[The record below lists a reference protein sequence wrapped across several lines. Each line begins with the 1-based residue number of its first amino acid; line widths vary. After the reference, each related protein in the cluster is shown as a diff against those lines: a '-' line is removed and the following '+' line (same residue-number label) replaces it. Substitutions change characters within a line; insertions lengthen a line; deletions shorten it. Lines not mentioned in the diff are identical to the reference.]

1 MRSRTYQTSYSGLV
15 ALTENRSNW
24 FWAMAAILLF
34 SLMPAVFGSHGLN
47 TLTAIF
53 VASIGILGLNLLSG
67 VAGQISLGHAGFLL
81 IGAYAQA
88 ILTTDLK
95 VPSLLAIFL
104 SGFVAAIASLVVGIP
119 SLRLKGLYLAITT
132 LAFTFI
138 VRHVVLFAE
147 GITRGSEGMPVE
159 ALTVFGYSFKAEVN
173 FYYVALAMLVL
184 FILITLNLMRSRIG
198 RAWLAVRDHDIAARA
213 MGIDLIRYKL
223 LAFMVSAFYT
233 GVAGA
238 MVALHT
244 RFINVDTFSVLI
256 SIEAL
261 AMIIVGGIGRIHGA
275 ILGTALILF
284 LPELLNASFGM
295 AGDGFK
301 TLMADRIYE
310 VKGMMYGVVILLFLR
325 LEPEGLAGIW
335 RKAKR
340 FWVQWPLSQ

>member
-1 MRSRTYQTSYSGLV
+1 MRSRTYRTSYAQLV
-15 ALTENRSNW
+15 ALTDHRAPW
-24 FWAMAAILLF
+24 VWATAALVLAA
-34 SLMPAVFGSHGLN
+34 LAPLVLGSFGLN
-47 TLTAIF
+47 LLISIF
-53 VASIGILGLNLLSG
+53 VLSIGVLGLNLLSG

-81 IGAYAQA
+81 IGAYSQA

-95 VPSLLAIFL
+95 LPTLLAVVL
-104 SGFVAAIASLVVGIP
+104 SGFIAAAASLVVGVP

-147 GITRGSEGMPVE
+147 GLTRGSNGMPVVPLE
-159 ALTVFGYSFKAEVN
+159 VAGFSFKGDQR
-173 FYYVALAMLVL
+173 FYYAALVMLVI
-184 FILITLNLMRSRIG
+184 FVLITLNLMRTRIG

-213 MGIDLIRYKL
+213 MGIDLMRYKL

-238 MVALHT
+238 MVALQT
-244 RFINVDTFSVLI
+244 RFINVDTFSVLV

-261 AMIIVGGIGRIHGA
+261 AMIIVGGMGRVHGA
-275 ILGTALILF
+275 ILGTALIVL
-284 LPELLNASFGM
+284 LPETLSLAFSF
-295 AGDGFK
+295 AGDGMK

-310 VKGMMYGVVILLFLR
+310 VKGLMYGVVILLFLR

-335 RKAKR
+335 RKFKR

>member
-1 MRSRTYQTSYSGLV
+1 MRSGTYQTSYAGLV
-15 ALTENRSNW
+15 ALSNQSAPW
-24 FWAMAAILLF
+24 WWAGAGLVALA
-34 SLMPAVFGSHGLN
+34 LMPAWFGSHGLS
-47 TLTAIF
+47 LLAAIF
-53 VASIGILGLNLLSG
+53 VASIGVLGLNLLSG

-88 ILTTDLK
+88 ILTTDYKL
-95 VPSLLAIFL
+95 PTLLAVFV
-104 SGFVAAIASLVVGIP
+104 SGLVAAIASLVVGLP

-138 VRHVVLFAE
+138 VRHIVLFAE
-147 GITRGSEGMPVE
+147 SMTRGSTGMPVD
-159 ALTVFGYSFKAEVN
+159 ALSIFGLSFKGDVR
-173 FYYVALAMLVL
+173 FYYAALALLVL

-198 RAWLAVRDHDIAARA
+198 RAWLALRDHDIAARA
-213 MGIDLIRYKL
+213 MGIDLMRYKL

-238 MVALHT
+238 MVALQT
-244 RFINVDTFSVLI
+244 RFINVDTFSILI

-261 AMIIVGGIGRIHGA
+261 AMVIVGGIGRIHGA
-275 ILGTALILF
+275 ILGTALILL
-284 LPELLNASFGM
+284 LPELLTLGFAA
-295 AGDGFK
+295 AGDSFK

-335 RKAKR
+335 RKSKR
-340 FWVQWPLSQ
+340 FWVHWPLSQ

>member
-1 MRSRTYQTSYSGLV
+1 MQSRTYQTTYAGLV
-15 ALTENRSNW
+15 ALAPRRSTWSWSLAGLVLLTLAPAW
-24 FWAMAAILLF
+24 FGA
-34 SLMPAVFGSHGLN
+34 HGLN
-47 TLTAIF
+47 ILTDIF
-53 VASIGILGLNLLSG
+53 VVSIGVLGLNLLSG

-88 ILTTDLK
+88 ILGTDYG
-95 VPSLLAIFL
+95 VPSLLAIPL
-104 SGFVAAIASLVVGIP
+104 AGLVAALASLIVGVP

-147 GITRGSEGMPVE
+147 GLTRGSAGMPVE
-159 ALTVFGYSFKAEVN
+159 PLSIAGFSFKGDER
-173 FYYVALAMLVL
+173 FYYAALAMLVL
-184 FILITLNLMRSRIG
+184 FVLITLNIMRTRIG
-198 RAWLAVRDHDIAARA
+198 RAWLALRDHDIAARA
-213 MGIDLIRYKL
+213 MGIDLMRYKL

-238 MVALHT
+238 LVALQT
-244 RFINVDTFSVLI
+244 RFVNVDTFTVLI

-261 AMIIVGGIGRIHGA
+261 AMVIVGGMGRTHGA
-275 ILGTALILF
+275 ILGAALILF
-284 LPELLNASFGM
+284 LPELLNYGFAA
-295 AGDGFK
+295 AGDSVR

-310 VKGMMYGVVILLFLR
+310 VKGLMYGVVILLFLR

-335 RKAKR
+335 RKSKR

>member
-1 MRSRTYQTSYSGLV
+1 MRSRTYRTSYAQLV
-15 ALTENRSNW
+15 ALTDRGST
-24 FWAMAAILLF
+24 WAWAAAGVALLA
-34 SLMPAVFGSHGLN
+34 LMPALLGSFGLN
-47 TLTAIF
+47 ILVTIF
-53 VASIGILGLNLLSG
+53 VLAIGVMGLNLLSG

-95 VPSLLAIFL
+95 LPTLGAVFV
-104 SGFVAAIASLVVGIP
+104 SGLIAAAASLVVGVP

-147 GITRGSEGMPVE
+147 GLTRGSNGMPVE
-159 ALTVFGYSFKAEVN
+159 ALTIFGLSFKGDQR
-173 FYYVALAMLVL
+173 FYYAALAMLLL
-184 FILITLNLMRSRIG
+184 FIVITLNLMRTRIG

-213 MGIDLIRYKL
+213 MGIDLMRYKL

-238 MVALHT
+238 MVALQT
-244 RFINVDTFSVLI
+244 RFINVDTFSVLV

-261 AMIIVGGIGRIHGA
+261 AMIIVGGMGRVHGA
-275 ILGTALILF
+275 ILGTALIVL
-284 LPELLNASFGM
+284 LPEALTLAFAV
-295 AGDGFK
+295 AGDGVK
-301 TLMADRIYE
+301 TLLADRIYE
-310 VKGMMYGVVILLFLR
+310 VKGLLYGVVILLFLR

-335 RKAKR
+335 RKSKR

>member
-1 MRSRTYQTSYSGLV
+1 MRSRTYQTSYAGLV
-15 ALTENRSNW
+15 ALAPQRVTWCWALAGLGLLLIAPAW
-24 FWAMAAILLF
+24 FGA
-34 SLMPAVFGSHGLN
+34 HGLN
-47 TLTAIF
+47 MLTSIF
-53 VASIGILGLNLLSG
+53 VVSVGVLGLNLLSG

-88 ILTTDLK
+88 ILTTDYG
-95 VPSLLAIFL
+95 VPSLLAIPL
-104 SGFVAAIASLVVGIP
+104 AGLVAALASLIVGVP

-147 GITRGSEGMPVE
+147 GITRGSSGMPVE
-159 ALTVFGYSFKAEVN
+159 PLSVLGVSFKGDQR
-173 FYYVALAMLVL
+173 FYYAALFFLVL
-184 FILITLNLMRSRIG
+184 AVFATLNLMRSRIG
-198 RAWLAVRDHDIAARA
+198 RAWLALRDHDIAARA
-213 MGIDLIRYKL
+213 MGIDLMRYKL

-238 MVALHT
+238 LVALQT
-244 RFINVDTFSVLI
+244 RFVNVDTFSVLI

-261 AMIIVGGIGRIHGA
+261 AMVIVGGMGRIHGA
-275 ILGTALILF
+275 ILGAALILL
-284 LPELLNASFGM
+284 LPELLSFGFEA
-295 AGDGFK
+295 AGDGVRM
-301 TLMADRIYE
+301 LMADRIYE
-310 VKGMMYGVVILLFLR
+310 VKGLMYGVVILLFLR

>member
-1 MRSRTYQTSYSGLV
+1 MRSRTYQISYAGLV
-15 ALTENRSNW
+15 ALANQRATW
-24 FWAMAAILLF
+24 WWALAGLVLLA
-34 SLMPAVFGSHGLN
+34 LAPAWFGSHGLN
-47 TLTAIF
+47 LLTSIF
-53 VASIGILGLNLLSG
+53 VVSIGVLGLNLLSG

-88 ILTTDLK
+88 ILTTDYR
-95 VPSLLAIFL
+95 VPTLLAIPL
-104 SGFVAAIASLVVGIP
+104 AGAVAALASLIVGVP

-147 GITRGSEGMPVE
+147 GITRGSAGMPVD
-159 ALTVFGYSFKAEVN
+159 ALTVFGFSFKTDQR
-173 FYYVALAMLVL
+173 FYYAALAVLVL
-184 FILITLNLMRSRIG
+184 FVFITLNLMRTRIG
-198 RAWLAVRDHDIAARA
+198 RAWLALRDHDIAARA

-238 MVALHT
+238 LVALQT
-244 RFINVDTFSVLI
+244 RFVNVDTFSVLI

-261 AMIIVGGIGRIHGA
+261 AMIIVGGMGRVHGA
-275 ILGTALILF
+275 ILGAALILL
-284 LPELLNASFGM
+284 LPEMLTFGFNL
-295 AGDGFK
+295 AGDSFK

-310 VKGMMYGVVILLFLR
+310 VKGLLYGVVILLFLR

>member
-1 MRSRTYQTSYSGLV
+1 MRTQTYKTNYADLV
-15 ALTENRSNW
+15 ALTPHRSTW
-24 FWAMAAILLF
+24 VWALIGLLVAASAPLVL
-34 SLMPAVFGSHGLN
+34 GSHGLN
-47 TLTAIF
+47 ILSAIF
-53 VASIGILGLNLLSG
+53 VMAIGILGLNLLAG

-88 ILTTDLK
+88 ILTTDYHL
-95 VPSLLAIFL
+95 PGWLAIFA
-104 SGFVAAIASLVVGIP
+104 SGLVAAAASLVVGVP

-138 VRHVVLFAE
+138 VRHMVLFAAT
-147 GITRGSEGMPVE
+147 ITRGSEGMAVE
-159 ALTVFGYSFKAEVN
+159 PLNLMGYLIKSDKPF
-173 FYYVALAMLVL
+173 FYVALAMLVL
-184 FILITLNLMRSRIG
+184 FVLITLNIMRSRIG

-213 MGIDLIRYKL
+213 MGINLMHYKL

-238 MVALHT
+238 LVALQT
-244 RFINVDTFSVLI
+244 RYINVDTFSILI

-261 AMIIVGGIGRIHGA
+261 AMIIVGGMGRVHGA
-275 ILGTALILF
+275 LLGTALILM
-284 LPELLNASFGM
+284 LPELLNFCFSL
-295 AGDGFK
+295 AGDRFT

-310 VKGMMYGVVILLFLR
+310 IKGLMYGVVILLFLR

-335 RKAKR
+335 RKVKR

>member
-1 MRSRTYQTSYSGLV
+1 MRSRSYRTSYAQLV
-15 ALTENRSNW
+15 ALTDHRAPW
-24 FWAMAAILLF
+24 LWAAAGLALAAAAPLLLGAF
-34 SLMPAVFGSHGLN
+34 GLN
-47 TLTAIF
+47 LLISIYVLAIG
-53 VASIGILGLNLLSG
+53 VLGLNLLTG

-88 ILTTDLK
+88 ILTTDYKL
-95 VPSLLAIFL
+95 PTMLAVAL
-104 SGFVAAIASLVVGIP
+104 SGLVAALASLIVGVP

-147 GITRGSEGMPVE
+147 GLTRGSNGMPVE
-159 ALTVFGYSFKAEVN
+159 PLSVAGVSFKGDQR
-173 FYYVALAMLVL
+173 FYFAALAMLAL
-184 FILITLNLMRSRIG
+184 FVLITLNLMRTRIG

-213 MGIDLIRYKL
+213 MGIDLTRYKL
-223 LAFMVSAFYT
+223 LAFMVSAFYA
-233 GVAGA
+233 GVSGA
-238 MVALHT
+238 MVALQT
-244 RFINVDTFSVLI
+244 RYINVDTFSVLI

-261 AMIIVGGIGRIHGA
+261 AMIIVGGIGRVHGA
-275 ILGTALILF
+275 ILGTALIVL
-284 LPELLNASFGM
+284 LPESLNLAFAA
-295 AGDGFK
+295 AGDGVK

-310 VKGMMYGVVILLFLR
+310 VKGLMYGVVILLFLR